1 MKSSTHPKGAQAT
14 LLIIA
19 LALWTNPSHAE
30 DEPPF
35 KQAIKPIA
43 FSFPA
48 DHASHAGYQTEWWY
62 FTGNLKDEK
71 GHEFG
76 YQFTIFRRAMA
87 PKDAKERGRK
97 SAWAA
102 DDFYLLH
109 LAISDI
115 DGKAHADYE
124 SLERGALGIAGATD
138 VSELLKERHDVNLPD
153 HKMIDY
159 PKDKPEP
166 FVRVWT
172 KEAELNRFR
181 NGWQLKASSARIGLD
196 FDLSETSQ
204 KLSQIVLHGDRQEI
218 GLSRK
223 GPKPGQASYYYSV
236 PRLETKGTLTLD
248 GAKYQIARGLSWM
261 DHEFGSNQ
269 LSPDQA
275 GWEWFSIQ
283 LDNGIEIM
291 LYVLRNKD
299 GSIEPSSSGTWI
311 DQQVGRAG
319 YFKVEPAMLKP
330 GRTWKSLQSGA
341 EYPVEWTLKLP
352 KAELHLKTALDDQEF
367 HSKQGAGMNYY
378 EGAIRVEGTFG
389 KQSVKGEGY
398 LEITGKTLGGRM

>member
-1 MKSSTHPKGAQAT
+1 MKSSPHPT
-14 LLIIA
+14 LLILA
-19 LALWTNPSHAE
+19 LALWTNASHAE
-30 DEPPF
+30 DDLPF
-35 KQAIKPIA
+35 KQAINPIA

-62 FTGNLKDEK
+62 LTGNLNDEK

-76 YQFTIFRRAMA
+76 YQFTIFRRAMT

-115 DGKAHADYE
+115 DGKVHADYE
-124 SLERGALGIAGATD
+124 SLERGVLGIAGSTD
-138 VSELLKERHDVNLPD
+138 VSELLKERSAVDLPNP
-153 HKMIDY
+153 KMIDY

-172 KEAELNRFR
+172 KDAELNRFR
-181 NGWQLKASSARIGLD
+181 NGWHLNASSPRIGFEL
-196 FDLSETSQ
+196 DLSETPRDV
-204 KLSQIVLHGDRQEI
+204 LPIVLHGKPREA

-223 GPKPGQASYYYSV
+223 GPNPGQASYYYSV

-248 GAKYQIARGLSWM
+248 GKKYQIGGLTWM

-269 LSPDQA
+269 LAPDQA

-283 LDNGIEIM
+283 LDNGVDIM

-299 GSIEPSSSGTWI
+299 GSIEPSSSGMWI
-311 DQQVGRAG
+311 DPVGHAS
-319 YFKVEPAMLKP
+319 YFKVDPTMLTA
-330 GRTWKSLQSGA
+330 GRTWKSPHSAA
-341 EYPVEWTLKLP
+341 EYPVEWTFKLP
-352 KAELHLKTALDDQEF
+352 HGELRVKTALDDQEF
-367 HSKQGAGMNYY
+367 HSNQGAGMNYY
-378 EGAIRVEGTFG
+378 EGAIRVEGTDGG
-389 KQSVKGEGY
+389 KPVKGRGY

>member
-1 MKSSTHPKGAQAT
+1 MKSSPHAT
-14 LLIIA
+14 LLIVA
-19 LALWTNPSHAE
+19 LALLTNPSRAE

-35 KQAIKPIA
+35 KQAIKPIT

-62 FTGNLKDEK
+62 LTGNLKDEK

-115 DGKAHADYE
+115 DGKVHADYE
-124 SLERGALGIAGATD
+124 SLERGTLGIAGATD
-138 VSELLKERHDVNLPD
+138 VSELLKERHAVSFPD
-153 HKMIDY
+153 PKMIDY

-172 KEAELNRFR
+172 KDSSLDRFR
-181 NGWQLKASSARIGLD
+181 NGWHLKASSARIGFD
-196 FDLSETSQ
+196 FDLAETSQ
-204 KLSQIVLHGDRQEI
+204 KMSSIVLHGKSREE

-236 PRLETKGTLTLD
+236 PRLDTKGTLTLD
-248 GAKYQIARGLSWM
+248 GKKYQIGGLSWM

-299 GSIEPSSSGTWI
+299 GSIEPSSSGTWV
-311 DQQVGRAG
+311 DQAG
-319 YFKVEPAMLKP
+319 SEGHIKVEQAMLKP
-330 GRTWKSLQSGA
+330 GRIWKSQASGA
-341 EYPVEWTLKLP
+341 EYAVEWTLHLP
-352 KAELHLKTALDDQEF
+352 LGELRLKSALDDQEF

-378 EGAIRVEGTFG
+378 EGAIRVEGTHDG
-389 KQSVKGEGY
+389 KPVKGEGY